1 MKGLGKWPQ
10 EAHWHY
16 FPQQRLSAKVT
27 LCTLHH
33 WKGRGN
39 KFLIVGLCLLL
50 LCSGNSL
57 SSRSLVVHV
66 FCLFR
71 NILLKIVPAFFFF
84 FFEVKYQCQ
93 KAAHGFLSFAT
104 IDVFSVSQLLL
115 FYELLNFETAGLL
128 EIWTQRKEQLLLKM
142 IVEEVLWG
150 ILSAQAWVLLGG
162 CFVDLYD
169 CSGHPVN
176 SFKYFLFLLCEGM
189 L

>member
-1 MKGLGKWPQ
+1 M
-10 EAHWHY
+10 
-16 FPQQRLSAKVT
+16 
-27 LCTLHH
+27 
-33 WKGRGN
+33 
-39 KFLIVGLCLLL
+39 GLCLLL

-71 NILLKIVPAFFFF
+71 NILLKIVPAFFFFF

-128 EIWTQRKEQLLLKM
+128 EI
-142 IVEEVLWG
+142 
-150 ILSAQAWVLLGG
+150 
-162 CFVDLYD
+162 
-169 CSGHPVN
+169 
-176 SFKYFLFLLCEGM
+176 
-189 L
+189 